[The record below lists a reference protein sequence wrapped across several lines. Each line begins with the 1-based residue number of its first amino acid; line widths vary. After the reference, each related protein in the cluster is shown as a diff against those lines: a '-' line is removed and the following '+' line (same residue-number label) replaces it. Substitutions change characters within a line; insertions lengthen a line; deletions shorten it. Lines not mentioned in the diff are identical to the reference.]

1 MSRTKLKGYLDKEQK
16 EMEEDEKVDK
26 LLLRSL

>member
-16 EMEEDEKVDK
+16 EMEEEEKVDK
-26 LLLRSL
+26 LMLRSL